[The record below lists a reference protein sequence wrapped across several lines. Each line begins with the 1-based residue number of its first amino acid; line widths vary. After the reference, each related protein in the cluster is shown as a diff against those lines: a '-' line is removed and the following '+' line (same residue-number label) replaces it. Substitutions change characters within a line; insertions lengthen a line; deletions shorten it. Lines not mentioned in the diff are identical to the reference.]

1 MAELELSPLYP
12 CDTWPAEWLH
22 TAQCTHLK
30 HYTVHSVH
38 GRVQV
43 HTSANIKGI
52 SSFEAEELRTQILCM
67 SSQRDCGRQKQN
79 LTPSSSFPFKEL
91 PDQTEKYAKWKICKI
106 RNNKIEVIQIDAKG
120 KMQGKN
126 SPHLHI
132 AHSTFSSLFLSGR
145 MHRSFHSSSMYK
157 SLWVDLPPLVR

>member
-1 MAELELSPLYP
+1 MQCSECCTHVCFEEISFAFMAELELSPLYP

-22 TAQCTHLK
+22 TAQCT
-30 HYTVHSVH
+30 VHSAH
-38 GRVQV
+38 CAEFAVQV

-79 LTPSSSFPFKEL
+79 LTPSSSFPFKDL

-106 RNNKIEVIQIDAKG
+106 RNNKI
-120 KMQGKN
+120 
-126 SPHLHI
+126 
-132 AHSTFSSLFLSGR
+132 
-145 MHRSFHSSSMYK
+145 
-157 SLWVDLPPLVR
+157 